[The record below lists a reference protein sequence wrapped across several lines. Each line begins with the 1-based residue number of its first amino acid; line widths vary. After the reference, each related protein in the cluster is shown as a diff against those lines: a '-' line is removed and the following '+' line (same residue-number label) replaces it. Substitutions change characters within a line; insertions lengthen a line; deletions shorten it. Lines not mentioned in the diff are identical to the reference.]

1 MRRAL
6 AGKTVTFSVEYEVE
20 SINRSFGVVFTES
33 GENVSVSQVAKGLCR
48 VKQGGNERAGNAKE
62 LEETELRAKAEEVG
76 MWSKDPAVMAM
87 GSQRTCLLYTSPS
100 PRD

>member
-48 VKQGGNERAGNAKE
+48 VKQGGSERAGNAKE
-62 LEETELRAKAEEVG
+62 LEEESCE
-76 MWSKDPAVMAM
+76 
-87 GSQRTCLLYTSPS
+87 
-100 PRD
+100 PRRRRSGCGVKTRR